1 METAYA
7 TDERLARSMMAYPEL
22 AVLVVGQLNGWIA
35 RRQSFTA
42 YDVTQ
47 ALRLA
52 HPSVRIWHDEVRTVV
67 HRRMHSVV
75 AAHYYRQATMQLS
88 TDSACCYLPM
98 AR

>member
-1 METAYA
+1 MITQAALAMLVAEHLN
-7 TDERLARSMMAYPEL
+7 ER
-22 AVLVVGQLNGWIA
+22 IA

-52 HPSVRIWHDEVRTVV
+52 HPAVNILHAEVRNVV

-75 AAHYYRQATMQLS
+75 AAQFYRQAMMQFP
-88 TDSACCYLPM
+88 TGSACCYLP
-98 AR
+98 AT